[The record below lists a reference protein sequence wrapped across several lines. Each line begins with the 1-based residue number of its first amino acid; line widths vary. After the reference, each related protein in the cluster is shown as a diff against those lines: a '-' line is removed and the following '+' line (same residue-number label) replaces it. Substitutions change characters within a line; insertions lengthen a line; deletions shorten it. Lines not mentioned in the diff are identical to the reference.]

1 METKKIKLRD
11 ANYIWAVGNN
21 TDTTVSDTN
30 CAYDRI
36 IFTEGTSADF
46 TGKTGVERYD
56 TAFSLTQGQAKT
68 ISDHYPVYA
77 EFYVAEGK

>member
-56 TAFSLTQGQAKT
+56 TAISLTQGQAKT

-77 EFYVAEGK
+77 EFYVSKE